1 MRYNAKSITTETKK
15 ERLLLGSRCLSKVKE
30 DEKEVTRYEARLGMN
45 EDHNDATTILTSFRD
60 CSCEGKGRGKS
71 TNS

>member
-1 MRYNAKSITTETKK
+1 
-15 ERLLLGSRCLSKVKE
+15 
-30 DEKEVTRYEARLGMN
+30 MN

-71 TNS
+71 TNSWSWEISRSASKYVSKVLGFLESNVADNLGMLELTWEISVLA